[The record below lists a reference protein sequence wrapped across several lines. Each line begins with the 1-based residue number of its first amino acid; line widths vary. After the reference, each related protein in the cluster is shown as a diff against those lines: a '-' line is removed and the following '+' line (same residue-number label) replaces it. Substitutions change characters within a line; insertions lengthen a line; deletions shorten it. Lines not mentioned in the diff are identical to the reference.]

1 MFLRKYE
8 GWVASALRS
17 ELAAGRR
24 DDVLGVHVVF
34 KELIIDRLLAVRSTD
49 DDPVD
54 RDRFC
59 GAQAEAT
66 ADGLLLGRHR
76 RDLRARGGVH
86 QGGLGRGVG
95 MVRASGGITHLVNF
109 TNVGNFENN
118 MYKPTH

>member
-76 RDLRARGGVH
+76 RDLRAGG
-86 QGGLGRGVG
+86 GASSGVG
-95 MVRASGGITHLVNF
+95 KGGWDGQG
-109 TNVGNFENN
+109 VGWDNSSCKF
-118 MYKPTH
+118 YQRW